1 MKTKSY
7 YILEHK
13 GHTIDITRDAL
24 PLGPMSVLWC
34 NGGMYAIIPGV
45 LFEEFFDKSSS
56 VIQTVIWWGQA
67 YELDP
72 DVGRLLCDKSYNQ
85 TNNSHK

>member
-24 PLGPMSVLWC
+24 PLGPMPILWC
-34 NGGMYAIIPGV
+34 NGGMYAIIPGAI
-45 LFEEFFDKSSS
+45 FEELLDVSGDK
-56 VIQTVIWWGQA
+56 IAHIWWGQA

-72 DVGRLLCDKSYNQ
+72 NVGRLLCDRNYNGG
-85 TNNSHK
+85 